1 MSPIYYKNPSTNE
14 FMQLTYEDFG
24 AAPKFHIHQ
33 GDSIGM
39 IPMNQGGLFDIENGI
54 TNLKLFTG
62 PIIYNQRNQLD
73 QTYTLDNLT
82 DGVYYASSKNDKQ
95 IHIGMPGW
103 EQGAIP
109 YKTEREQLEQMYRQI
124 PLNQT
129 LYIPKAIC
137 NGFLNSA
144 GTKFTCTLKIFYL
157 IPEGTKSI
165 SMSGEYVIRQNGFY
179 LFTSGNNYI
188 PDGYEQPFTNKPS
201 NISTPQ
207 TIVNSFT
214 NGYHIHWD
222 DTDRLTTTA
231 TPAEAQSF
239 QRYSGSLRATRVVPR
254 NDDSVK
260 QTVSYKS
267 QITKGGE
274 TTTAVGAGYLT
285 GTVTFYNLKLTFK
298 DTI

>member
-1 MSPIYYKNPSTNE
+1 MSVLYHKNPSTNE
-14 FMQLTYEDFG
+14 FTQLTYKDFG
-24 AAPKFHIHQ
+24 AAPRLHIHQ

-39 IPMNQGGLFDIENGI
+39 ISMEQGGLFNT
-54 TNLKLFTG
+54 TNAVTELKLFTG
-62 PIIYNQRNQLD
+62 PIIYNKYNQLD
-73 QTYTLDNLT
+73 QEYTLT
-82 DGVYYASSKNDKQ
+82 DGVYFANSKNDSYIQ
-95 IHIGMPGW
+95 IGMPGW

-109 YKTEREQLEQMYRQI
+109 FKTENEQLEQMYRQI

-144 GTKFTCTLKIFYL
+144 GTKFTCTLRIFYL

-165 SMSGEYVIRQNGFY
+165 LMSGEYVIRQNGFY

-188 PDGYEQPFTNKPS
+188 PAGYEQPFTNKPS

-222 DTDRLTTTA
+222 DTDRPTTTA
-231 TPAEAQSF
+231 TAAEAQSF
-239 QRYSGSLRATRVVPR
+239 QRYGGSLRATRVVPR

-260 QTVSYKS
+260 QTVSYTS